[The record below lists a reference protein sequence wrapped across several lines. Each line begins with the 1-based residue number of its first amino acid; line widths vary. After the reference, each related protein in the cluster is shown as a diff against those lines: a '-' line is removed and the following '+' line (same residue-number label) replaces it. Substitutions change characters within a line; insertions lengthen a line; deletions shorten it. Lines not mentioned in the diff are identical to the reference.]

1 METEEKIKLA
11 IIEEENRATEK
22 ISKEIMMIKRNFA
35 EAEEE
40 YKFQVSRL
48 TSQLNEKSHTD
59 NNVYEKNEKLKKER
73 EHEISRLEK
82 VVHENRDE
90 FLKMVETKNGEISKI
105 KDKFQQIFN
114 NEIGQLQKNMS
125 SQDENFRKEL
135 GNLKSL
141 IDIKND
147 EIANLQSEMKANLE
161 SYTREREEFNSEIQ
175 LLKEKIYDR
184 DRINEQELYNMK
196 ERLISLHAIDIDAIK
211 SHYEQLIDGLK

>member
-1 METEEKIKLA
+1 
-11 IIEEENRATEK
+11 
-22 ISKEIMMIKRNFA
+22 
-35 EAEEE
+35 
-40 YKFQVSRL
+40 
-48 TSQLNEKSHTD
+48 
-59 NNVYEKNEKLKKER
+59 
-73 EHEISRLEK
+73 
-82 VVHENRDE
+82 
-90 FLKMVETKNGEISKI
+90 MVETKNGEISKI

-135 GNLKSL
+135 GSLKSL